1 MASTVIGLLVGIIIA
16 VPGTIMIT
24 RRYLKPSTEKAFYAL
39 SLIPIALIYIG
50 FTFYYGDVDALPS
63 ELIGVLIFSIFSL
76 TAQFISLKIL
86 PLAYILHAAWD
97 VFHEIF
103 IKVIAD
109 NIVWTQVPMGYAAF
123 CLAYDIIIA
132 YYVYI
137 SIERWQI
144 KEGEQ
149 T

>member
-1 MASTVIGLLVGIIIA
+1 MVSTVIGLLVGIIIA
-16 VPGTIMIT
+16 IPGTIMLT
-24 RRYLKPSTEKAFYAL
+24 QRYLKPSTEKSFYAL
-39 SLIPIALIYIG
+39 SLFPIALIYIG
-50 FTFYYGDVDALPS
+50 FIFYYGDTNALPS
-63 ELIGVLIFSIFSL
+63 ELFGVLVFLIFSL

-86 PLAYILHAAWD
+86 PIAYILHAAWD
-97 VFHEIF
+97 VLHEVFVQGITD
-103 IKVIAD
+103 ITA
-109 NIVWTQVPMGYAAF
+109 WTQVPMGYAAF
-123 CLAYDIIIA
+123 CFTYDIIIA